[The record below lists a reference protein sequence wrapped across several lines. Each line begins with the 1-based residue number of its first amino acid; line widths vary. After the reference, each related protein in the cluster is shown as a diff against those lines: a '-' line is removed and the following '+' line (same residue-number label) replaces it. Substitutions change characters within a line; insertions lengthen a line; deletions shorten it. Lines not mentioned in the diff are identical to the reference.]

1 MRALCLLAL
10 LAGLLFLAPA
20 AHGQQAGLPLG
31 RANLAETRT
40 SRAIAPGLT
49 YTRIVRGERAP
60 RDRFVVDVVFAPTRD
75 AARETRADLAADG
88 HAARIERVARRAPDD
103 PAPGPLGFLVRVGA
117 FAELA
122 DAVALRDRLA
132 GEGYAGPRVVFT
144 GEDGRRTTGPWVV
157 DVLEVAP
164 GAFPGVVA
172 PRLATDVVP
181 GREPL
186 SALAARTDALASVN
200 GGYFVIGEENGT
212 DGDLAGISVLDGE
225 LVSEAVNGR
234 TSLLLPGRAGA
245 RASVEALRSRQ
256 AVRADDGAAR
266 ELDGLNRV
274 PGLIRGCGGTGGDQP
289 TEAPKHDFTC
299 TDDSELIAFTP
310 RFGASA
316 PAGAGAEAVLGAD
329 GVVTEV
335 REARGGAIPAGATVL
350 SATGDAAGWLRAHA
364 GVGRH
369 LGLGIAV
376 LGEEERPLALDA
388 PLGVVNG
395 GPRLLRDGAVQITA
409 NAEGFHWPEDPGFL
423 YRFGIRRNPRTLAGV
438 TGDGRLLLVTVEGR
452 RPGYSVGASFLES
465 AAILRALGARDG
477 VNLDGGG
484 STAMTLGARLLGR
497 PSDPTGERPIADAVV
512 VRP

>member
-1 MRALCLLAL
+1 MRALLLLAL
-10 LAGLLFLAPA
+10 LACLLLPPA
-20 AHGQQAGLPLG
+20 AQGQATPLPLG
-31 RANLAETRT
+31 RASLEETRT
-40 SRAIAPGLT
+40 TAAVAPGVT
-49 YTRIVRGERAP
+49 HTRIVRGEQAA
-60 RDRFVVDVVFAPTRD
+60 RDRFVVDVLFAPTRD
-75 AARETRADLAADG
+75 LARATRADLEADG
-88 HAARIERVARRAPDD
+88 YHARIERVAQRAPDD

-117 FAELA
+117 FAEEA
-122 DAVALRDRLA
+122 DAVALRAKLLA
-132 GEGYAGPRVVFT
+132 DGYASPRVVFT

-164 GAFPGVVA
+164 GAFPGVVSPA
-172 PRLATDVVP
+172 LATEIVP

-186 SALAARTDALASVN
+186 TALAGRTQALAGVN

-212 DGDLAGISVLDGE
+212 DGDLAGISVLDGA
-225 LVSEAVNGR
+225 LLSEAVNGR

-245 RASVEALRSRQ
+245 RASVEALRSRH

-266 ELDGLNRV
+266 ELDGFNRA

-299 TDDSELIAFTP
+299 TDESELIAFTS
-310 RFGASA
+310 RFGSA
-316 PAGAGAEAVLGAD
+316 TPAGAGAEAVLAED
-329 GVVTEV
+329 GVVAEL
-335 REARGGAIPAGATVL
+335 REERGGPIPAGARVL
-350 SATGDAAGWLRAHA
+350 SATGDAAAWLREHA

-369 LGLGIAV
+369 LGVGVAV
-376 LGEEERPLALDA
+376 LGEHDLPLALEA

-395 GPRLLRDGAVQITA
+395 GPRLLRDGAVDITA
-409 NAEGFHWPEDPGFL
+409 RAEGFDWPEDPGFL

-438 TGDGRLLLVTVEGR
+438 TADGRLLLVTVEGR
-452 RPGYSVGASFLES
+452 RPGWSVGASFLES

-512 VRP
+512 LRP